1 MPYGTLLVEISGSKE
16 SLATALDYIHQ
27 AKVKE
32 EVIGYVS

>member
-1 MPYGTLLVEISGSKE
+1 MPYGTLLVEISGE
-16 SLATALDYIHQ
+16 QRCLATALDYIHQ